1 MDKHGGAAGVQPLAR
16 GLRAKGGA
24 VAFANFENAKW
35 PVAEVSRS
43 HALIRV
49 TVAARGVPA
58 IPRTECMA
66 NEYVCAHDECRRL
79 ASNFY

>member
-16 GLRAKGGA
+16 GLHAKESA
-24 VAFANFENAKW
+24 AALAKW

-43 HALIRV
+43 HALTWV